1 VQLLKVKT
9 ARFTE
14 VVATCGAPEVVT
26 LWVDPKEDKSFQ
38 GALREERIMTVH
50 QTVVGSKKDFGEVGF
65 IRGGNVAHLLFPKSL
80 KHYAGRRIVGIDYRL
95 LSQPKAAGPLAP
107 SAHKSARKTQT
118 PRSTKTTRKSGASIP
133 TEKSRPTVRKAK
145 AKRPGTARHR
155 HLADQALPK
164 SGAPETPAAL
174 DPFMLAAIKEARK
187 SLTQGGI
194 PIGAALVRE
203 GKLIAVGHNQRV
215 QKGDP
220 VAHAET
226 DCLHNA
232 GRIGSFRGCTLYSTL
247 MPCFFCAGAAVQFGI
262 NRIIVGERRNFA
274 GAEKFLRRE
283 GIEVVDL
290 DLVECH
296 EMMARFIREH
306 PKLWNE
312 DIGQ

>member
-1 VQLLKVKT
+1 
-9 ARFTE
+9 
-14 VVATCGAPEVVT
+14 
-26 LWVDPKEDKSFQ
+26 
-38 GALREERIMTVH
+38 M
-50 QTVVGSKKDFGEVGF
+50 
-65 IRGGNVAHLLFPKSL
+65 IRA
-80 KHYAGRRIVGIDYRL
+80 
-95 LSQPKAAGPLAP
+95 
-107 SAHKSARKTQT
+107 
-118 PRSTKTTRKSGASIP
+118 
-133 TEKSRPTVRKAK
+133 EKSRAAEAK
-145 AKRPGTARHR
+145 AKRPGTARR
-155 HLADQALPK
+155 GPSGDEALPK
-164 SGAPETPAAL
+164 SGAHEEQVAL

-187 SLTQGGI
+187 SLKQGGI

-215 QKGDP
+215 QKDDP

-232 GRIGSFRGCTLYSTL
+232 GRIGSFRECTLYSTL

-262 NRIIVGERRNFA
+262 KRIIVGERRNFA

-290 DLVECH
+290 DLVECR

-312 DIGQ
+312 DIGR